1 MKLVVRR
8 YVERELDRDAAW
20 YEERQP
26 GLREDLLEEVGAT
39 LSRIQGNP
47 RLYPIV
53 HLDIHRAP
61 VRRFPFGVF
70 YALVGDEIHVLAVVH
85 DARHPSVWRRRR

>member
-1 MKLVVRR
+1 MKLLIRP
-8 YVERELDRDAAW
+8 YVERDLDAAAIW

-26 GLREDLLEEVGAT
+26 GLREDFVEEVGAA